1 MPPLPPVMLLDL
13 DDTILRFSAVTEESW
28 RYAYAAF
35 ASQLSE
41 IDTEAFLTNINKH
54 ARWYWSDA
62 ERGRQGRLDLA
73 TARRLIVRAAL
84 ADFRE
89 GGDQL
94 ADATADTYGV
104 RRDELVRPFPGAVE
118 TLAQLRYR
126 GIRLALVTNG
136 AGRDQRRKIERFQL
150 ASFFDEIFIE
160 GELGYGKPDLRV
172 FRLALAR
179 LGITPE
185 DAWMI
190 GNDLE
195 MDIAPATS
203 LGITSIWVDH
213 ASEGL
218 PSASPVQPER
228 TVKAIAEIL

>member
-1 MPPLPPVMLLDL
+1 MPPFPPVILIDL

-28 RYAYAAF
+28 QYAYTALAPQLQGVEPAAF
-35 ASQLSE
+35 ISR
-41 IDTEAFLTNINKH
+41 INEH

-62 ERGRQGRLDLA
+62 ERGRQGRLDLV
-73 TARRLIVRAAL
+73 TARRRIVRAAL

-89 GGDQL
+89 GDDQL
-94 ADATADTYGV
+94 ADAIADTYGV
-104 RRDELVRPFPGAVE
+104 RRDKLVQPFPGAVE
-118 TLAQLRYR
+118 TLAQLRRR

-136 AGRDQRRKIERFQL
+136 AGREQRRKIERFQL

-172 FRLALAR
+172 FRLALAC
-179 LGITPE
+179 LGITAE

-203 LGITSIWVDH
+203 LGISSIWVDH

-218 PSASPVQPER
+218 PSASPVQPAR
-228 TVKAIAEIL
+228 TVSAIAEIL